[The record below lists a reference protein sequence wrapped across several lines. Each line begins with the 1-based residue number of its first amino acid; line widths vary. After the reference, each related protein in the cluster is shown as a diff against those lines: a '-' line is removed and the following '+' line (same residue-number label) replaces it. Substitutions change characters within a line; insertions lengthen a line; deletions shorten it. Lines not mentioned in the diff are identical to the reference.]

1 MKRYLDQLN
10 QLKPQERRIVVG
22 VILATFVVLNYFFVF
37 PYFGDLGRANT
48 RMMNAERTLE
58 RYKTELNRKAS
69 VDRQIME
76 LEKSGGTSV
85 PAEDQAIHFVRLYNQ
100 LAAENNVLIL
110 NNGRPTTHTNAFFLE
125 QEVGIQ
131 VQAGEKQLV
140 DFLYSLGSGSSMIRV
155 RGVSL
160 HPDQSHQQLNSALTL
175 VASYQKTKAPAKAAT
190 PAPAPAAPKTVA
202 ATPAP
207 QPDKPK
213 AAAPA
218 TKSVATNKPPAKVLP
233 PGTKSVPTKL

>member
-22 VILATFVVLNYFFVF
+22 VALATFVVLNFFFVF
-37 PYFGDLGRANT
+37 PYFKDLGLANT
-48 RMMNAERTLE
+48 RMMNAEGTLA
-58 RYKTELNRKAS
+58 RYKTELARKPAI
-69 VDRQIME
+69 DRQIIE

-85 PAEDQAIHFVRLYNQ
+85 LAEDQAIHFVRLYNQ

-110 NNGRPTTHTNAFFLE
+110 NNGRPATHTNTFFLE

-140 DFLYSLGSGSSMIRV
+140 DFLYSLGSGSSMMRV

-160 HPDQSHQQLNSALTL
+160 HPDQSHQLLNAALTI
-175 VASYQKTKAPAKAAT
+175 VASYQKTKAPAKAT
-190 PAPAPAAPKTVA
+190 VPVSAPPKTVV

-207 QPDKPK
+207 QPEKPK
-213 AAAPA
+213 PAAP
-218 TKSVATNKPPAKVLP
+218 V
-233 PGTKSVPTKL
+233 TKSVPTNKPPGKVIPASNKPGTPKF